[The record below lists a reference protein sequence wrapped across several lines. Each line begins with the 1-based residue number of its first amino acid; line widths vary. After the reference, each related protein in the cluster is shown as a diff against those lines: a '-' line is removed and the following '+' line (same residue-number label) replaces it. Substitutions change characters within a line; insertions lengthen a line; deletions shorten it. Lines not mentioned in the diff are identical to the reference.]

1 MALGDLT
8 KQLVLDAMRQPDPAP
23 VAAESANAGAT
34 ILGQVSAMQ
43 KALKE
48 DQELLVLCTAGGE
61 TIRVLEIFLPSWQVA
76 VLTGVDSGK
85 SIARLISPI
94 ESVQLMCKIVK
105 AAGKPTRIN
114 FVTPKPKS
122 E

>member
-1 MALGDLT
+1 MALVDLT

-23 VAAESANAGAT
+23 VAAEAGNAGAT

-61 TIRVLEIFLPSWQVA
+61 TIRVLEIFMPSWQVA
-76 VLTGVDSGK
+76 VVTGVDSAK

-94 ESVQLMCKIVK
+94 ESLQLICKVVK
-105 AAGKPTRIN
+105 VAAKPTRIN
-114 FVTPKPKS
+114 LVPPKPKS

>member
-1 MALGDLT
+1 MALVDLT

-23 VAAESANAGAT
+23 VVADSANAGAT

-61 TIRVLEIFLPSWQVA
+61 TIRVLEIFMPSWQVA
-76 VLTGVDSGK
+76 VLTGVDSAK
-85 SIARLISPI
+85 SMARLISPV
-94 ESVQLMCKIVK
+94 ESLQLICKVVK
-105 AAGKPTRIN
+105 AAAKPTRIN
-114 FVTPKPKS
+114 LVTPKPKS

>member
-23 VAAESANAGAT
+23 VAAESGNAGAT
-34 ILGQVSAMQ
+34 ILGQVQAMQ

-48 DQELLVLCTAGGE
+48 DQELLVLCNAGGE
-61 TIRVLEIFLPSWQVA
+61 TIRVLEIFMPSWQVA
-76 VLTGVDSGK
+76 VLTGLDSGK
-85 SIARLISPI
+85 SIARVISPV
-94 ESVQLMCKIVK
+94 ESVQLICKVVK

-114 FVTPKPKS
+114 FFTPKPKS